1 MYVCMYVRTYEQCVS
16 MRHFCWYNNFKIFH
30 HEAILVKSVSQLKF
44 PETNRLQQ
52 RKKYQARYDMTKNPK
67 HIVPWSFLYKLKD
80 QLDAIVEDF

>member
-1 MYVCMYVRTYEQCVS
+1 MYVCMYEQCVS

-30 HEAILVKSVSQLKF
+30 HEAIVVKSVSQLKF

-52 RKKYQARYDMTKNPK
+52 RKKYQARYDMTKNTY
-67 HIVPWSFLYKLKD
+67 IVPWSFLYKLKD